1 MSNINEIILYEM
13 QPLVN
18 MLDAFKQALNIPAT
32 PMQFTEN
39 PTSQSM
45 PNGNV
50 QTQSSAMP
58 DDSMINSQLTQ

>member
-1 MSNINEIILYEM
+1 MSNINTIILYEM

-18 MLDAFKQALNIPAT
+18 MLDAFKQALNIPN

-39 PTSQSM
+39 PNPQAM

-50 QTQSSAMP
+50 QNQSSAMP
-58 DDSMINSQLTQ
+58 DDSMINAQLTQ